1 MEHGLG
7 VASAYFWNPDER
19 RMEMEAV
26 LNNSLK
32 MTVKTQTTSS
42 IEINEL

>member
-19 RMEMEAV
+19 QMQMEAV

-32 MTVKTQTTSS
+32 MRVKTQTTSL
-42 IEINEL
+42 IERNEF

>member
-1 MEHGLG
+1 MEHGQG
-7 VASAYFWNPDER
+7 VGSAYFWNPDER

-32 MTVKTQTTSS
+32 MRVKTQTTSF
-42 IEINEL
+42 IEINAL